1 VDHVRTCLNE
11 ATVIH
16 NQRHHAIVE
25 IKVLFQG
32 ISGDVFYMQMPWY
45 THGSLDKWVRG
56 DQQPDW
62 SHVQSVL
69 LDALLGLAHLH
80 ENRVIHGDVKSANI
94 LVDGRERGRLADFD
108 ISIDSKER
116 TSADRVIGKTTT
128 TMKATAQGMTMGFAV
143 PVLQTSNQ
151 ATKQTDMFAYG
162 KTVLCI
168 QDNCEPDAQVAGE
181 RGETATVVTALTSEK
196 PVARPSAKDA
206 IKTPFFAILKEV
218 CKKVMRM
225 CLFCESMGDDSV
237 KEQDGAIECSEGHF
251 HCGQCVCKLT
261 GDLLKVENS
270 SKRALQ

>member
-1 VDHVRTCLNE
+1 MDHVRTCLNE

-80 ENRVIHGDVKSANI
+80 ENRAIHGDVKSANI

-162 KTVLCI
+162 KTVLC
-168 QDNCEPDAQVAGE
+168 
-181 RGETATVVTALTSEK
+181 
-196 PVARPSAKDA
+196 
-206 IKTPFFAILKEV
+206 
-218 CKKVMRM
+218 M
-225 CLFCESMGDDSV
+225 
-237 KEQDGAIECSEGHF
+237 
-251 HCGQCVCKLT
+251 
-261 GDLLKVENS
+261 
-270 SKRALQ
+270 